1 METQN
6 NNTNNVETMGTLENK
21 NYQSSKNLPIIVVS
35 LIVGIALGFLLDPY
49 LPASFSNT
57 KRSYNDGY
65 TFGFSAAK
73 GIVEKSTVGGFFKSP
88 SEITMVSGT
97 ITAVK
102 GNLLTIHSQEINNPF
117 DGPSINNRNVTV
129 SSTTKVFEIKNKTPE
144 AYKAEIAEFM
154 KKKYPPEVAKNL
166 YPTPYSRNVIEIST
180 LKVGDLVG
188 VISTTNIKNAKDFT
202 AKEIQLQ
209 PSMIPSAVNTVK
221 K

>member
-6 NNTNNVETMGTLENK
+6 NNINNVETVGTLENK
-21 NYQSSKNLPIIVVS
+21 NYQLTKNLPIIIIS

-73 GIVEKSTVGGFFKSP
+73 SVVEKSTVGGFFKSP
-88 SEITMVSGT
+88 SEITTISGT
-97 ITAVK
+97 ITAIK
-102 GNLLTIHSQEINNPF
+102 GNVLTIHSQEINNPF
-117 DGPSINNRNVTV
+117 EGPSINDRNITIG
-129 SSTTKVFEIKNKTPE
+129 STTKVFEIKNKTPE
-144 AYKAEIAEFM
+144 AYKVEIADFM

-166 YPTPYSRNVIEIST
+166 YPKPYSRTAIEVST
-180 LKVGDLVG
+180 LKVGDLIG
-188 VISTTNIKNAKDFT
+188 VISATNIKNVKDFT

-209 PSMIPSAVNTVK
+209 PSMIASSSVK